1 MSNASQFC
9 LKGFTLKMMVVEPKM
24 VQSVESNE
32 EPVDLFSSTDQRVQ
46 TPFLSSRTVV
56 QPVKIEPQPV
66 EVEPQSVKVWS
77 RGGQGPMV
85 TCQTLHAND

>member
-9 LKGFTLKMMVVEPKM
+9 LKGFNLKMMVVEPKM
-24 VQSVESNE
+24 AQSVESNE
-32 EPVDLFSSTDQRVQ
+32 ELVDLFSSTDRMVQ
-46 TPFLSSRTVV
+46 TPSLSSRMVV

>member
-9 LKGFTLKMMVVEPKM
+9 LKGFNLKMMVVEPKM

-32 EPVDLFSSTDQRVQ
+32 EPIDLFSSTDRRVQ

-56 QPVKIEPQPV
+56 QPVKVWTVIGRLPPQPV
-66 EVEPQSVKVWS
+66 KVWIVTS
-77 RGGQGPMV
+77 RGPMI
-85 TCQTLHAND
+85 TCQTLNANG